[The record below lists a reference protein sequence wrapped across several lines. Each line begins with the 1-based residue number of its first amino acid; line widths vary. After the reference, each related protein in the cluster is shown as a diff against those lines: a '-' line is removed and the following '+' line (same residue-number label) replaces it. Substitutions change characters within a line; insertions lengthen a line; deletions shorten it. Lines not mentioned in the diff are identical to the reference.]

1 MFGSSLVIMEKY
13 SERIINELQ
22 ERCMNVWNDNTM
34 VGSLF
39 ITLVRARW
47 SGLTRQSSASLKR
60 KLCVLF
66 GLAPPPTP
74 DPNTLRSCFLRSS
87 SIFCPINHV

>member
-22 ERCMNVWNDNTM
+22 DRVVNVWTNNTM

-39 ITLVRARW
+39 ITLVRR
-47 SGLTRQSSASLKR
+47 
-60 KLCVLF
+60 
-66 GLAPPPTP
+66 
-74 DPNTLRSCFLRSS
+74 
-87 SIFCPINHV
+87 